1 MYYLFLLAFVFFSGF
16 VGFRPKCTKLV
27 LFFLHKKEGI
37 LFLFWFFNGKKS
49 GWRREK
55 EKINASLFF
64 GIFFFLLILL
74 LFFVCLLFL
83 FTITNKHNMCEVVLA
98 TNIAKSVF
106 WGGYFSVWI
115 FRLDGWYIETKGTIK
130 KQHK

>member
-1 MYYLFLLAFVFFSGF
+1 MHKACF
-16 VGFRPKCTKLV
+16 V
-27 LFFLHKKEGI
+27 LFTQKRGHFIFVLIFQWEEM
-37 LFLFWFFNGKKS
+37 

-106 WGGYFSVWI
+106 WGGVDFQRREWERGGCG
-115 FRLDGWYIETKGTIK
+115 RLLGRRKDEGMG
-130 KQHK
+130 